1 MTYVEMFELACDAQ
15 ISQAYYVKA
24 REERNLQ
31 LATEHYRDRNAIL
44 GRLQFALEQLT
55 DHQFDDLAG
64 AVGMLRDSCEAV
76 RIAR

>member
-15 ISQAYYVKA
+15 ISQKCYEAA
-24 REERNLQ
+24 QGAGLLR
-31 LATEHYRDRNAIL
+31 LAMEHYRDRNATL

-55 DHQFDDLAG
+55 DHQFDDLVST
-64 AVGMLRDSCEAV
+64 VGMLRDSCEVV